1 MPLPIHRVKEL
12 SSNKGGGVGGVV
24 FSAPPPLS
32 HDPGPSDSSSHSP
45 SYDEDRESEELA
57 SPPVVPGSPLHADL
71 EYLHRSLQKVYT
83 NCIMI
88 LYM

>member
-1 MPLPIHRVKEL
+1 M
-12 SSNKGGGVGGVV
+12 

-45 SYDEDRESEELA
+45 SYDEDRESEEIA

-71 EYLHRSLQKVYT
+71 EYLHRSLQKVQKWM
-83 NCIMI
+83 MI
-88 LYM
+88 LHECVCVSK